1 MEKVSLAE
9 KFERITEY
17 WSPKIAGELNDAYIK
32 LAKLEGEFLWHRH
45 DAEDEMFLVV
55 KGSLTIRFRDRDIP
69 LGEGEFLIIPKGIEH
84 MPVAEQ
90 EVWVMLIESKT
101 TRNTGEVLNERTVE
115 APDWV

>member
-1 MEKVSLAE
+1 MDKVNLAE
-9 KFERITEY
+9 KFALFTEH

-55 KGSLTIRFRDRDIP
+55 KGSLTIKFRERDIR
-69 LGEGEFLIIPKGIEH
+69 LGEGEFLVIPKGVEH
-84 MPVAEQ
+84 MPVAER

-101 TRNTGEVLNERTVE
+101 TRNTGEVRNERTVE
-115 APDWV
+115 TLGWV